1 MFDVLKQ
8 AVFASVGLADLTRE
22 KVEGVVAEVAKRA
35 KLSEADAAEFQTELY
50 DRVEKART
58 ELGAEIDRRID
69 QAFIQ
74 LGLLKANV
82 KHEAETVG
90 NVLQTMTDQS
100 LDAALTKM
108 GLARQED
115 IDSLT
120 QRIEL
125 LEKKLAEKLP

>member
-22 KVEGVVAEVAKRA
+22 KVEGVVAEVTKRA
-35 KLSEADAAEFQTELY
+35 KLSEADAKEFQAELQ

-82 KHEAETVG
+82 KHEAESVANTV
-90 NVLQTMTDQS
+90 QTLSDHG
-100 LDAALTKM
+100 LDVALTKM

-115 IDSLT
+115 VDSLT
-120 QRIEL
+120 KRIEL
-125 LEKKLAEKLP
+125 LEKKLAEKSA

>member
-1 MFDVLKQ
+1 MFDTLKQ
-8 AVFASVGLADLTRE
+8 AVFASIGLADLTRE
-22 KVEGVVAEVAKRA
+22 KVEGVVAEVARRA
-35 KLSEADAAEFQTELY
+35 KLSEADAAEFQAELNE
-50 DRVEKART
+50 RVEKARA

-82 KHEAETVG
+82 KHEAESVGSTVQK
-90 NVLQTMTDQS
+90 LTDQS
-100 LDAALTKM
+100 LDTVLSRA
-108 GLARQED
+108 GVARQED

-125 LEKKLAEKLP
+125 LEKKLAEKCS

>member
-90 NVLQTMTDQS
+90 NVVQTMTDQG

-125 LEKKLAEKLP
+125 LEKKLADKLP

>member
-90 NVLQTMTDQS
+90 NALQTMTDQS

-125 LEKKLAEKLP
+125 LEKKLAEQLP

>member
-22 KVEGVVAEVAKRA
+22 KVEGVVAEVTKRA
-35 KLSEADAAEFQTELY
+35 KLSEADAKEFQAELQ

-82 KHEAETVG
+82 KHEAESVANTV
-90 NVLQTMTDQS
+90 QTLSDHG
-100 LDAALTKM
+100 LDVALTKM

-115 IDSLT
+115 VDSLT
-120 QRIEL
+120 KRIEL
-125 LEKKLAEKLP
+125 LEKKLSEKSA

>member
-82 KHEAETVG
+82 KHEAEAVG
-90 NVLQTMTDQS
+90 NVVQNMTDQG

>member
-90 NVLQTMTDQS
+90 NVVQTMTDQG
-100 LDAALTKM
+100 LDAALTRM

-125 LEKKLAEKLP
+125 LERKLAEKLP